1 MASHQ
6 HGSADNE
13 VRRTPAPKKK
23 KKKHSKAF
31 IIFKKLMT
39 VIATT
44 LLSLLLVII
53 ITGTIVSTALTVYV
67 LNFMDDSTNVTLQ
80 QLESGSD
87 TYFYG
92 NQTNE
97 AGEKELVQIHTIQND
112 FQRIPVDIE
121 RIPQHVRNA
130 FVYTEDE
137 RFYVHDGVDYKR
149 TFSAFANMFLHFYDT
164 EQGGS
169 TITQQLV
176 KNLSGDDEHTPQRK
190 IREIFS
196 AMQLEKTY
204 SKDEILEEYLNYIG
218 FGGPINGI
226 QLASIRYFGK
236 NVEQLTVPEAAVL
249 AAIPKSP
256 EEYGPFVEYHRDND
270 PKEPVVINGRAN
282 NKPRQEYVLYKL
294 YENGAITFDE
304 YQQYL
309 KAPLLYT
316 DSEEFKKLHPEYD
329 AKKLEEKEKAYS
341 WIVDATYY
349 EAVDIFM
356 EKYDLDYSQAMN
368 KIQKGGYKVYT
379 TYDDKMQK
387 YIEDKMLDLHNF
399 YPYYAP
405 EINGYSADIEPLN
418 HPDGTPEI
426 YYPHVAFVALNY
438 DGEVLC
444 AVGNVGPKED
454 SLVSNYAVRDRRQ
467 VGSTIKPLTGY
478 GYGIETG
485 KLCWGT
491 GIKDAGIMTGED
503 GNPWPLNYGKQAGY
517 GGNVM
522 AYMALQQSYNT
533 CSAQLVDQYG
543 LEEVYKFSKEKL
555 GLDLASLDKLYSPLS
570 LGALDYGVTLEN
582 LVNAYL
588 PYGNNG
594 IYNEAHIISRIE
606 DSNQQVIYQNNG
618 NPRQAVSDETAYVM
632 NRLLKNVVD
641 HGTGTA
647 ARLSN
652 KEVCGKTG
660 TTQDWYDEAF
670 VGLTPDFVSG
680 ITVGFKYKYG
690 QIQVTSGIS
699 AQVWQNLIGEY
710 ANTMYPETGPYF
722 EKVKTVI
729 ESPMCTST
737 GRIAGQY
744 CPRGIIGYW
753 KSQVTDTYSPPYCD
767 GAHGYT
773 PSTQA
778 TTSASD
784 AQGGGAAGGGDVG
797 GGAAGG
803 VDVGGGAAGGGDVGG
818 GAAGGVDIGGGA
830 AGGGDVGGGAAGG
843 GDVGGGAAG
852 GDAGG
857 GV

>member
-270 PKEPVVINGRAN
+270 PKEPVVINEPTTSHVRN
-282 NKPRQEYVLYKL
+282 TFSTSFTRTVPLPSTSTSSTSKLRSYILIRRNSKSSIPSTTPRSWRKRKRPTA
-294 YENGAITFDE
+294 GSWT
-304 YQQYL
+304 
-309 KAPLLYT
+309 LLT
-316 DSEEFKKLHPEYD
+316 MKQSI
-329 AKKLEEKEKAYS
+329 YS
-341 WIVDATYY
+341 W
-349 EAVDIFM
+349 
-356 EKYDLDYSQAMN
+356 KN
-368 KIQKGGYKVYT
+368 
-379 TYDDKMQK
+379 
-387 YIEDKMLDLHNF
+387 
-399 YPYYAP
+399 
-405 EINGYSADIEPLN
+405 
-418 HPDGTPEI
+418 
-426 YYPHVAFVALNY
+426 
-438 DGEVLC
+438 
-444 AVGNVGPKED
+444 
-454 SLVSNYAVRDRRQ
+454 
-467 VGSTIKPLTGY
+467 TILT
-478 GYGIETG
+478 I
-485 KLCWGT
+485 L
-491 GIKDAGIMTGED
+491 
-503 GNPWPLNYGKQAGY
+503 
-517 GGNVM
+517 
-522 AYMALQQSYNT
+522 
-533 CSAQLVDQYG
+533 
-543 LEEVYKFSKEKL
+543 
-555 GLDLASLDKLYSPLS
+555 
-570 LGALDYGVTLEN
+570 
-582 LVNAYL
+582 
-588 PYGNNG
+588 
-594 IYNEAHIISRIE
+594 
-606 DSNQQVIYQNNG
+606 
-618 NPRQAVSDETAYVM
+618 
-632 NRLLKNVVD
+632 RL
-641 HGTGTA
+641 
-647 ARLSN
+647 
-652 KEVCGKTG
+652 
-660 TTQDWYDEAF
+660 
-670 VGLTPDFVSG
+670 
-680 ITVGFKYKYG
+680 
-690 QIQVTSGIS
+690 
-699 AQVWQNLIGEY
+699 
-710 ANTMYPETGPYF
+710 
-722 EKVKTVI
+722 
-729 ESPMCTST
+729 
-737 GRIAGQY
+737 
-744 CPRGIIGYW
+744 
-753 KSQVTDTYSPPYCD
+753 
-767 GAHGYT
+767 
-773 PSTQA
+773 
-778 TTSASD
+778 
-784 AQGGGAAGGGDVG
+784 
-797 GGAAGG
+797 
-803 VDVGGGAAGGGDVGG
+803 
-818 GAAGGVDIGGGA
+818 
-830 AGGGDVGGGAAGG
+830 
-843 GDVGGGAAG
+843 
-852 GDAGG
+852 
-857 GV
+857 